1 IKMLLFLLFG
11 VWHGLFS
18 SRGCDGENNER
29 LYSLRQGEATGR
41 LQLIR
46 DSAYWRGLANPVPLN
61 RIETR
66 IAWLL

>member
-1 IKMLLFLLFG
+1 VIKMLLFLLFG

-41 LQLIR
+41 LPLSHAVIGIKQPALIAFTA
-46 DSAYWRGLANPVPLN
+46 D
-61 RIETR
+61 I
-66 IAWLL
+66 

>member
-1 IKMLLFLLFG
+1 VIKMLLFLLFG

-41 LQLIR
+41 LLSNGYLQKITATR
-46 DSAYWRGLANPVPLN
+46 NSWVHINPSQSACYL
-61 RIETR
+61 
-66 IAWLL
+66 